1 MTLRKEEI
9 RSNNEKSVLQ
19 QIFIDEPIS
28 RIQISRNLGLNKST
42 VSAIYND
49 LKEKKLVVETGQ
61 GDSSEV
67 GGRKPVMIKVNKDY
81 GYTIN
86 FDLGFNHLDIMANY
100 IEGTPFFYDRIYTV
114 GKDIYEIVEM
124 FKDEVRRLNAT
135 RVGLM
140 GISVAVH
147 GIVLNTKIQSSPFID
162 MQDVDLYQVLKD
174 EFNVPVVLENEANLV
189 AMAQRDFSKLSDKRL
204 HNIVV
209 FSIHKGIGAGIII
222 DHEIYRGEYGEA
234 GEVGRSVYLTD
245 FSDPTNLIKIEDFAS
260 QDAIIETIRDSLSQ
274 PSLDFAGMAKLYY
287 KQNEQVVK
295 AVDDFCSYLTLIIY
309 NTAMELNPE
318 SIYISSDLVENIPE
332 LIPVLNAKYKVMSG
346 NNLIEIFDMPGARY
360 SSLLGGCSA
369 VTHKA
374 LAMDGMDLK
383 FNSDLEKIL

>member
-49 LKEKKLVVETGQ
+49 LKEKDLVVETGQ

-86 FDLGFNHLDIMANY
+86 FDLGFNHLDVMANY
-100 IEGTPFFYDRIYTV
+100 IEGTPFSYERIYTV
-114 GKDIYEIVEM
+114 GKDIHQMVEM
-124 FKDEVRRLNAT
+124 LIEEAKKLSAT
-135 RVGLM
+135 REGLM
-140 GISVAVH
+140 GISVAIH
-147 GIVLNTKIQSSPFID
+147 GIVMGTQIKSSPFID
-162 MQDVDLYQVLKD
+162 MQDVDLYQVLTD
-174 EFNVPVVLENEANLV
+174 EFEVPVVLENEANLV

-209 FSIHKGIGAGIII
+209 FSIHKGIGAGIVI

-234 GEVGRSVYLTD
+234 GEVGRSIYLA
-245 FSDPTNLIKIEDFAS
+245 DPNNPDKGTKIEDFAS
-260 QDAIIETIRDSLSQ
+260 QDAIIETIRTNLSQ
-274 PSLDFAGMAKLYY
+274 PSLDFAGVAKLYY
-287 KQNEQVVK
+287 QQNEEVVK
-295 AVDDFCSYLTLIIY
+295 SVEDFCSYLSIIIY
-309 NTAMELNPE
+309 NTAMGLNPE

-332 LIPVLNAKYKVMSG
+332 MVPVLNAKYKMRSG

-360 SSLLGGCSA
+360 SSMLGGCSA
-369 VTHKA
+369 ITHKA
-374 LAMDGMDLK
+374 LAMEGMDLK
-383 FNSDLEKIL
+383 FNSELNKIL

>member
-174 EFNVPVVLENEANLV
+174 EFN
-189 AMAQRDFSKLSDKRL
+189 
-204 HNIVV
+204 
-209 FSIHKGIGAGIII
+209 
-222 DHEIYRGEYGEA
+222 
-234 GEVGRSVYLTD
+234 
-245 FSDPTNLIKIEDFAS
+245 
-260 QDAIIETIRDSLSQ
+260 
-274 PSLDFAGMAKLYY
+274 
-287 KQNEQVVK
+287 
-295 AVDDFCSYLTLIIY
+295 
-309 NTAMELNPE
+309 
-318 SIYISSDLVENIPE
+318 
-332 LIPVLNAKYKVMSG
+332 
-346 NNLIEIFDMPGARY
+346 
-360 SSLLGGCSA
+360 
-369 VTHKA
+369 
-374 LAMDGMDLK
+374 
-383 FNSDLEKIL
+383 